1 MLEHALAY
9 AANGLPVFPLVPR
22 TKRPAT
28 AHGKD
33 DATTDPATIRAWWTA
48 TPDAN
53 IAARPPEG
61 VVVLD
66 VDPRHGGTLEAL
78 GDLPTTYRARTGGG
92 GWHVWYWLP
101 DGIEDRVRGKLDGAK
116 GVDVKTSS
124 GYLVMPPSVHPDGG
138 QYVLEDDTEPADLPA
153 HLLERVVRRPVVRD
167 RTPVAPKGNGDERGG
182 RYWAAA
188 LTAEL
193 DAVTAAPEGSRNDT
207 LNTAAFNL
215 GTLVVATGA
224 DPNEVADQLAAAAR
238 GIGLDDHEASA
249 TIRSGLTA
257 GMDKPRNM
265 PNGTGSPGL
274 TGLPGSSGRGAGP
287 VSSGLPGSPGTSS
300 FPEGVHVDRTT
311 PILDEVRAWL
321 ARFVRTTSPG
331 DLDIL
336 ALWCVHTHF
345 LGVLYTTPRLLLD
358 SPMPEAG
365 KTTVVEHFSRLC
377 FDPVQATALSS
388 SALLARLIR
397 KEPRTL
403 LIDEADRNLDPKRD
417 GVGDLLAVIN
427 SGYKRGGTRPVL
439 VPVKGGD
446 WEAEEMS
453 TYSPVLMAG
462 ISPNLPD
469 DTRSRCIRVVL
480 MRDHDDTVEESDWE
494 ALEPEADE
502 LAARIAAWATTV
514 VDEVASSRPPLPN
527 GIKGRARERWSPLKR
542 IATVAGGHWPAT
554 VDQLAT
560 TEAEELKTERE
571 EGHMQKRP
579 SLVLVDHIAEVWK
592 PGETFVGSED
602 LVRRLIFA
610 HPDMWG
616 ADSAYGR
623 ALTVQR
629 MGRMLSDAY
638 KVHTTRQATED
649 RTRGYT
655 ARSLNSATSGLG
667 LPPLGRPDGPV
678 EAGEPAGG
686 HRDA

>member
-9 AANGLPVFPLVPR
+9 AADGLAVFPLVPR

-61 VVVLD
+61 VIVLD
-66 VDPRHGGTLEAL
+66 VDPRNGGTLDAL
-78 GDLPTTYRARTGGG
+78 GDLPTTYRVRTGGG
-92 GWHVWYWLP
+92 GWHVWCWLP
-101 DGIEDRVRGKLDGAK
+101 DGLEDRVVGKLAGADGI
-116 GVDVKTSS
+116 DLKTNA
-124 GYLVMPPSVHPDGG
+124 GYLVMPPSIHPDGG
-138 QYVLEDDTEPADLPA
+138 RYVLEDNAEPADLPA
-153 HLLERVVRRPVVRD
+153 HLLERIVRKRPAPRLPVTVPRS
-167 RTPVAPKGNGDERGG
+167 TPDDRGG
-182 RYWAAA
+182 RYWSKA

-193 DAVTAAPEGSRNDT
+193 DAVAAAPEGTRNDT
-207 LNTAAFNL
+207 LNRAAFNL
-215 GTLVVATGA
+215 GTLIVAAGI
-224 DPNEVADQLAAAAR
+224 DPNEVRDQLATVAR
-238 GIGLDDHEASA
+238 GIGLDDLEADG

-257 GMDKPRNM
+257 GMDQPRGI
-265 PNGTGSPGL
+265 PDPSGSTGS
-274 TGLPGSSGRGAGP
+274 TGLPGSFERGTGADTSGSTGSTS
-287 VSSGLPGSPGTSS
+287 SSGSL
-300 FPEGVHVDRTT
+300 EGVQVDRTE
-311 PILDEVRAWL
+311 PILDEVRDWL
-321 ARFVRTTSPG
+321 ARYVRTTSPG

-336 ALWCVHTHF
+336 ALWAVHTHF
-345 LGVLYTTPRLLLD
+345 VGVLYTSPRLLLD

-365 KTTVVEHFSRLC
+365 KTTVVEHFNRLC
-377 FDPVQATALSS
+377 FLPVQATALSS

-494 ALEPEADE
+494 AIDPQAEH
-502 LAARIAAWATTV
+502 LAARIAAWSALV
-514 VDEVASSRPPLPN
+514 SDEVASSRPPLPE
-527 GIKGRARERWSPLKR
+527 GIKGRARERWSPLMR
-542 IATVAGGHWPAT
+542 VATAAGGRWPAT

-579 SLVLVDHIAEVWK
+579 SLVLIDHISEVWK
-592 PGETFVGSED
+592 PWETFVGSED
-602 LVRRLIFA
+602 LVRRLVMA
-610 HPDMWG
+610 HPEMWG
-616 ADSAYGR
+616 ADSSYGR

-638 KVHTTRQATED
+638 KVHTTRQGTDD

-655 ARSLNSATSGLG
+655 ARSLDSATSGLG
-667 LPPLGRPDGPV
+667 LPLLGEPDGPV
-678 EAGEPAGG
+678 EPVEPDGMTA
-686 HRDA
+686 